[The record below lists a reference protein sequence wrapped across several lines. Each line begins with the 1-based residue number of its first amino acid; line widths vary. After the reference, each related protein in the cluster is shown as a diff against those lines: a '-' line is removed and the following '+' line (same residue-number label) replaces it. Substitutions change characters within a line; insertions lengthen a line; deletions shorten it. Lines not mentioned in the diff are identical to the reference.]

1 MGYSEDILKLT
12 GGKGFGFASKGSDNN
27 SDEET
32 KNTKA
37 KDNYV
42 PVFIPFIEGE
52 SESQF
57 VSVNDKDYLVRKGET
72 VMVPPEVAEVL
83 ENSRIQQA
91 SASKRAKALQDK
103 SAEIVQK

>member
-1 MGYSEDILKLT
+1 M
-12 GGKGFGFASKGSDNN
+12 A
-27 SDEET
+27 ET

-37 KDNYV
+37 KGDYV

-91 SASKRAKALQDK
+91 SATKRAKALQDK
-103 SAEIVQK
+103 STEIVQK